1 MSIAASVLATAV
13 LAESEHAVELAA
25 PTWVFGA
32 VALPCFLMPGDLD
45 IIPARTDAARRDGR
59 LLVAEIG
66 FAVLPAA
73 HA

>member
-32 VALPCFLMPGDLD
+32 VALVLFAILG
-45 IIPARTDAARRDGR
+45 AVTFSYRD
-59 LLVAEIG
+59 VANRHADKGES
-66 FAVLPAA
+66 AAA
-73 HA
+73 HGEHGH

>member
-32 VALPCFLMPGDLD
+32 VALVLFAILG
-45 IIPARTDAARRDGR
+45 AVTFSYRD
-59 LLVAEIG
+59 VANRHADKGES
-66 FAVLPAA
+66 ATA
-73 HA
+73 HGEHGH

>member
-32 VALPCFLMPGDLD
+32 VALVLFAILG
-45 IIPARTDAARRDGR
+45 AVTFSYRD
-59 LLVAEIG
+59 VANRHAGKGES
-66 FAVLPAA
+66 ASA
-73 HA
+73 HGEHGH

>member
-32 VALPCFLMPGDLD
+32 VALVLFAILG
-45 IIPARTDAARRDGR
+45 AVTFSYRD
-59 LLVAEIG
+59 VANRHADKGES
-66 FAVLPAA
+66 ASA
-73 HA
+73 HGEHGH